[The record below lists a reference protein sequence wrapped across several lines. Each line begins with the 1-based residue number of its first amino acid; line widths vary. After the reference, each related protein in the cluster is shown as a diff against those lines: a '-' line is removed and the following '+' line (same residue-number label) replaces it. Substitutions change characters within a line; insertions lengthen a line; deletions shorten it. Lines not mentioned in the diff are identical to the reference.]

1 MARERQSQGSTPD
14 SVISIIGPGMKVVG
28 DCTTDGTIRV
38 EGSVE
43 GSIRAEKAVV
53 VGKNGFVNGDVV
65 TQDAVISGRVKGSLT
80 AESRL
85 ELQSTCRIDGQVVAR
100 MMQLEEGGVLNGTVQ
115 MGEKVGA
122 RTEKDRT
129 PKDQTPKDQ
138 TPAQGGE
145 KPGAGARGTPS
156 PVQGTPKAPE
166 DQ

>member
-1 MARERQSQGSTPD
+1 MAKERQAQGAPPD

-43 GSIRAEKAVV
+43 GSIRAGKAVV
-53 VGKNGFVNGDVV
+53 VGKNGFVDGDIV

-85 ELQSTCRIDGQVVAR
+85 ELQSTSRIDGQVVAR

-122 RTEKDRT
+122 RTEKD
-129 PKDQTPKDQ
+129 QTPAKVQ

-145 KPGAGARGTPS
+145 KPGAGARETPS
-156 PVQGTPKAPE
+156 PAQGTPKAPE

>member
-1 MARERQSQGSTPD
+1 MARERKSEGSTPD

-43 GSIRAEKAVV
+43 GSIRAGKAVV
-53 VGKNGFVNGDVV
+53 VGKNGFVDGDIV

-85 ELQSTCRIDGQVVAR
+85 ELQSTSRIDGQVVAR

-122 RTEKDRT
+122 RTEKG
-129 PKDQTPKDQ
+129 QTPAQDQ

-166 DQ
+166 DR